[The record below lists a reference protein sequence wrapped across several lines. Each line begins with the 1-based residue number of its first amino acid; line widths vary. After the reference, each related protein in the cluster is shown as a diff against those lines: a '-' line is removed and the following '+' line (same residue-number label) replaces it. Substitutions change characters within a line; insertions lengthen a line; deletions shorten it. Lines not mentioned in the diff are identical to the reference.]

1 MKITYQSTL
10 CCLWVLF
17 TMMAGCTPMKPAP
30 PETTDIRHTTPKFS
44 DYKESPPSA
53 NYHFLESRLHIKN
66 NQLKRAVQS
75 LEKALALDKNS
86 FFLTHDLV
94 RLHLKLN
101 QKNLAHDIAEKFI
114 EQNPDHVDGLLLF
127 VQLKQDTMDDQ
138 TLLDMLNRILQL
150 DPDNKETFLRLGK
163 IYMDK
168 ENYSQGLSLFE
179 KMTQQFPEY
188 YVSWFYLGE
197 VRLALEQHELA
208 EKSYLKSIELEP
220 QLIQPRFRLITIY
233 QDQAAEK
240 SQKKILNAYQGI
252 LDIEPN
258 NYRAKLGLGLHYYKA
273 GMNEKAAG
281 HFKQLGKSADID
293 NGSRLMMV
301 AVDEYIT
308 AKRYEDAVIVF
319 SQMLKGSEGNATL
332 TFFTAM
338 AYEAVEDFKQAI
350 SLYLKVAPDHS
361 QYKKSILSAAFLY
374 KETGKIGNAIEY
386 LEEKHLEIPEDIDI
400 LIYLASLYER
410 EAKYE
415 KAIPLLKKGLDVSPD
430 NTSLLFRLGVN
441 QDKSGLKEE
450 CLETMKKVIEL
461 DPKDANALNYLGYSY
476 ADMGVLLDEAL
487 ELTLRAHKLKPN
499 DGYITDSLGWVYYK
513 LGQFEK
519 AVEFLEKAARL
530 SSFESIISDHLG
542 DAYQKTGQWIKAL
555 ETYQKALSNADKK
568 DQELI
573 TTLKEKIDA
582 VQKKIEE

>member
-1 MKITYQSTL
+1 MI

-17 TMMAGCTPMKPAP
+17 AMMAGCAPMNPAP
-30 PETTDIRHTTPKFS
+30 PEAEDTRHTPAASS
-44 DYKESPPSA
+44 DYKASPPSA
-53 NYHFLESRLHIKN
+53 NYHFLESRLHIKK
-66 NQLKRAVQS
+66 NQLKKAVTS
-75 LEKALALDKNS
+75 LKKALVLDNNS

-94 RLHLKLN
+94 RLYLKLN
-101 QKNLAHDIAEKFI
+101 QKNQADEIAEQFI
-114 EQNPDHVDGLLLF
+114 QRNPDHVDGLLLF
-127 VQLKQDTMDDQ
+127 VQLNQDILDDQ

-179 KMTQQFPEY
+179 KMNRQFPDY

-197 VRLALEQHELA
+197 VRLALKQYKAA
-208 EKSYLKSIELEP
+208 EESFLKSIELEP

-233 QDQAAEK
+233 QSLASEQSHE
-240 SQKKILNAYQGI
+240 KILDAYQGI

-273 GMNEKAAG
+273 GKTQKAED
-281 HFKQLGKSADID
+281 HFRDLGKSANID

-301 AVDEYIT
+301 AVDEFIT

-319 SQMLKGSEGNATL
+319 SQMLKGNEGNPTL
-332 TFFTAM
+332 TFFSAM

-350 SLYLKVAPDHS
+350 ALYLKVAPDHS

-374 KETGKIGNAIEY
+374 KETGEIGNAIKY
-386 LEEKHLEIPEDIDI
+386 LEKKHLEIPEDIDI

-410 EAKYE
+410 ETQYE
-415 KAIPLLKKGLDVSPD
+415 KAIPLLKKGLDGSPD
-430 NTSLLFRLGVN
+430 NTSLLFRLGVI
-441 QDKSGLKEE
+441 QDKSGRKDE
-450 CLETMKKVIEL
+450 CLETIKKVIEL

-519 AVEFLEKAARL
+519 AVELLEKAARL

-542 DAYQKTGQWIKAL
+542 DAYRKTGQWTKAL
-555 ETYQKALSNADKK
+555 ETYRKALSNADKE

-573 TTLKEKIDA
+573 TTIKEKIDA